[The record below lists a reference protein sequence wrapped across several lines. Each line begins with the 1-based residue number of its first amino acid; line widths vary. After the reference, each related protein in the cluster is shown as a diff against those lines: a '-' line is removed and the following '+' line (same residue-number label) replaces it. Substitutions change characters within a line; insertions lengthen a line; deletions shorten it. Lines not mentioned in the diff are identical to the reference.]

1 MTMIT
6 IADGMM
12 LVVVII
18 GSELGKIIT
27 YSCSSSTFDGKA
39 FFSKKN

>member
-27 YSCSSSTFDGKA
+27 YSCSSTFDGKA
-39 FFSKKN
+39 YFSKKN